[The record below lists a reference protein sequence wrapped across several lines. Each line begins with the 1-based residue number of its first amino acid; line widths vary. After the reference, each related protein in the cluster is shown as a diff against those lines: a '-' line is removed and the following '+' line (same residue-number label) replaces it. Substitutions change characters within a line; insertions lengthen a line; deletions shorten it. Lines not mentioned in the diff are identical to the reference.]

1 MAALYDPSSC
11 GHGLTR
17 GDALPCRPAGRFGDR
32 DWETCREPM
41 RPAFAEDVKS
51 ESLPNDRGIE

>member
-1 MAALYDPSSC
+1 MVGSYDPNGC
-11 GHGLTR
+11 GPAVTC

-32 DWETCREPM
+32 GRETCREPM

-51 ESLPNDRGIE
+51 ESLPNDIGIE

>member
-1 MAALYDPSSC
+1 MVGSYDPNGC
-11 GHGLTR
+11 GPGLTR

-32 DWETCREPM
+32 DRETCREPM

-51 ESLPNDRGIE
+51 ESLPNDRVIE

>member
-1 MAALYDPSSC
+1 MAGSDDPNGC
-11 GHGLTR
+11 GPVLTR
-17 GDALPCRPAGRFGDR
+17 GAALACGPAGRFGDP

-51 ESLPNDRGIE
+51 ESLPNDGVIA